1 MSGSMSGILSTAVSG
16 DVAGDAAASARG
28 VGRKSSAENS
38 PASKTDASTG
48 QEAGME
54 SRISGYRF
62 SVGELHFLDNSNS
75 LLEVLDVPEVT
86 PVAGTAAWFAGL
98 ATVKSEMLPV
108 TDFSAWLALPAQAGD
123 KENNAAR
130 SDRSDI
136 AHSNRRAERRLL
148 VVQQSDGPP
157 ADFANNPAYHSAS
170 SGMPAH
176 ETKTGEQIGVIVD
189 QVIGYT
195 EALATPGRH
204 LASQSGA
211 LASTQTL
218 SPSDWLGKL
227 LSGATPI
234 RNLSPGCE
242 QRIASLVSR
251 VLDEVLIVGEQTL
264 LICDLSRLLTI
275 PSMRDIRSDA
285 SKQALSGAGATA

>member
-16 DVAGDAAASARG
+16 DVAGDAAASAKG
-28 VGRKSSAENS
+28 VGRKSGAENS
-38 PASKTDASTG
+38 LANKTNAATG
-48 QEAGME
+48 QGAGME

-108 TDFSAWLALPAQAGD
+108 TDFSTWLALPAQAGD

-130 SDRSDI
+130 SDRSDRSDI
-136 AHSNRRAERRLL
+136 AHGNRRAERRLL

-157 ADFANNPAYHSAS
+157 ADFANNPAYHTAS
-170 SGMPAH
+170 GGMPAH

-211 LASTQTL
+211 ARW
-218 SPSDWLGKL
+218 PE
-227 LSGATPI
+227 
-234 RNLSPGCE
+234 R
-242 QRIASLVSR
+242 
-251 VLDEVLIVGEQTL
+251 
-264 LICDLSRLLTI
+264 
-275 PSMRDIRSDA
+275 
-285 SKQALSGAGATA
+285 